1 MPSKP
6 IQGCLIPDVNLN
18 KMDVKKIR
26 DYQFSIATGDTEPV
40 LKELSQMES
49 PLKKE
54 FLLLMNRFNRIHHD
68 KLKGIVSLSEYD
80 INLNQIN
87 SSLLNYLELLEL
99 SADKKENPA
108 NRPIKKAK
116 QQDDKKKLQDLLLLE
131 RIEGNLALEEKIR
144 NTDQVLIGFEETE
157 DIIQKNLYNSLFQS
171 INKMRIYANYQD
183 PNILT
188 HINEDIEKILVA
200 MTKYGILVYG
210 IKYNTSSLESL
221 TNEEK
226 QKFQE
231 IINKEFNKDADDD
244 ESGADA
250 LVTAIIGFFLGGW
263 LWAIL
268 APILGGV
275 AIELFKNVKTVVLI
289 KIVHEKNDKINA
301 DKRKYVLK

>member
-1 MPSKP
+1 
-6 IQGCLIPDVNLN
+6 
-18 KMDVKKIR
+18 MDVKKIR

-210 IKYNTSSLESL
+210 IKYNTSSLENL